1 MTTETGEDLIT
12 QAEAARL
19 RGVTRSAIAYLI
31 TQGRLRTYERFGVT
45 FVSRREVENYEPLK
59 PGPRPKAKTNDAPA
73 SKKKGSLP
81 ATPKFGSIEL
91 QTRTT
96 RKLDAGVKRSAD
108 KEMGGRKKG
117 GRK

>member
-1 MTTETGEDLIT
+1 MATEAGEDLIT

-45 FVSRREVENYEPLK
+45 FVSRREVEDYEPLK
-59 PGPRPKAKTNDAPA
+59 PGPRPKLKTNGAA
-73 SKKKGSLP
+73 K
-81 ATPKFGSIEL
+81 
-91 QTRTT
+91 
-96 RKLDAGVKRSAD
+96 
-108 KEMGGRKKG
+108 KKG

>member
-1 MTTETGEDLIT
+1 MTTETAEDLIT

-45 FVSRREVENYEPLK
+45 FVSKREVENYEPLK
-59 PGPRPKAKTNDAPA
+59 PGPRPSASPNKAK
-73 SKKKGSLP
+73 
-81 ATPKFGSIEL
+81 AT
-91 QTRTT
+91 
-96 RKLDAGVKRSAD
+96 
-108 KEMGGRKKG
+108 KKG